1 METTLAPQSEANQQ
15 TPNTPIF
22 LVTIVT
28 ETYPPEMNGVSN
40 TLSHLVTGLLN
51 YPNLAVQ
58 VVRPRQSASDTPIQ
72 QARYEELIVSG
83 LPIPGYDGL
92 HFGLPC
98 KNKLLKLWRQKVPNA
113 IYLATEGP
121 LGTFALKAANQLS
134 IPTLS
139 GFHTNFHSYIQ
150 HYRLGWAK
158 PLVFR
163 YLRKFHNKTAGTLV
177 PTELQAQ
184 HLRDDGFENVQVMGR
199 GVDIELFS
207 PTKRDQALRKSWG
220 LKPNDIALI
229 HVGRIA
235 AEKNIALLIK
245 TFEQAREQIPEIK
258 LIIIGEG
265 PIYDE
270 MKKSAHPQIILCGKK
285 TGEELAKHYASGD
298 IFLFPSLTDT
308 FGNVVTEAMA
318 SGLAVVGFDY
328 AAAQM
333 HIHSGTSGYLVP
345 FDDQNQFIQTIIQAS
360 AQTEQLKSIKT
371 QARRVAKTLA
381 WSSIVQQFKSQLES
395 IQPGDRTD
403 VTTDKVAIR
412 V

>member
-1 METTLAPQSEANQQ
+1 MEITLAPQSEANDQ
-15 TPNTPIF
+15 TINTPVF
-22 LVTIVT
+22 SVTIVT

-40 TLSHLVTGLLN
+40 TLSHLVAGLLS
-51 YPNLAVQ
+51 YPNLTVQ
-58 VVRPRQSASDTPIQ
+58 VVRPRQSSSDTPSQ

-83 LPIPGYDGL
+83 LPIPSYDSL
-92 HFGLPC
+92 YFGLPC
-98 KNKLLKLWRQKVPNA
+98 KNQLLKLWSQKVPNT

-121 LGTFALKAANQLS
+121 LGTSALKAANKLS

-163 YLRKFHNKTAGTLV
+163 HLRKFHNKTAGTLV

-184 HLRDDGFENVQVMGR
+184 QLRDDGFENVQVMGR
-199 GVDIELFS
+199 GVDLELFS
-207 PTKRDQALRKSWG
+207 PAKRDQALRKSWG
-220 LKPNDIALI
+220 LTPDDIALI

-235 AEKNIALLIK
+235 AEKNIDLVIK
-245 TFEQAREQIPEIK
+245 TFEQVREQIPEIK
-258 LIIIGEG
+258 LIVVGEG

-270 MKKSAHPQIILCGKK
+270 MKKNSHPNIILCGKK
-285 TGEELAKHYASGD
+285 TGEELARHYASGD
-298 IFLFPSLTDT
+298 MFLFPSLTDT

-333 HIHSGTSGYLVP
+333 HISSGTSGYLVP
-345 FDDQNQFIQTIIQAS
+345 FGDQDQFIQTAIQAS

-371 QARRVAKTLA
+371 QARTVAKTLA

-412 V
+412 I